1 MTTAQRNEI
10 ESLLEELQETRRRI
24 YVAQTYGVRPAGM
37 RDLKSDVRSVKQRLQ
52 AELSV

>member
-1 MTTAQRNEI
+1 MTTTQRNEI

-24 YVAQTYGVRPAGM
+24 YVAKAYGVRRAGL
-37 RDLKSDVRSVKQRLQ
+37 RDLKDDIRSAKQRLR